1 MVRAMTRLL
10 AIVTLVALAA
20 TFMAP
25 PVRAERDL
33 PIDEASGEYMLFDLA
48 FMRPFGVLAT
58 VGGAV
63 AFVVSLP
70 FSALGGNVGEAA
82 DKLVVAPAKFT
93 FVRPLGRME
102 Q

>member
-1 MVRAMTRLL
+1 MARVLVRSLVILT
-10 AIVTLVALAA
+10 VVALAV

-33 PIDEASGEYMLFDLA
+33 PINEASGEAMVFDAA
-48 FMRPFGVLAT
+48 FMRPMGLVAT

-63 AFVVSLP
+63 AFVLSLP

-93 FVRPLGRME
+93 FVRPLGRID
-102 Q
+102 

>member
-1 MVRAMTRLL
+1 MIRAMRKIL
-10 AIVTLVALAA
+10 AILTVVALAV

-33 PIDEASGEYMLFDLA
+33 PIVERSGEYMIFDIA
-48 FMRPFGVLAT
+48 FMRPFGLLAT

-63 AFVVSLP
+63 AFVISLP

-93 FVRPLGRME
+93 FVRPLG
-102 Q
+102 QID